1 MDVFPARQ
9 HGLASGLPCKAAPY
23 LFRGSDGVRAV
34 FRQLD
39 GGAHAPA
46 CLRDGRRPA
55 SAAVR
60 DVPNCT
66 RAFRRDAC
74 KRNSA
79 VIYRGLVH
87 LPPSFQ
93 WGRENSADGEKQ
105 RLLRRVPGQKNA
117 AGRYAEKRRPC
128 GTGISLPA
136 VGAAGTGRLPA
147 GGGKAAGLSKAGN
160 AGAGA
165 RTVPPHFLHRSR
177 SVRPYLMQ
185 SAPDICPGRRCF
197 YLKVVGQAAV
207 LQKIKFGRVHGA
219 EIQRDTEN
227 VR

>member
-1 MDVFPARQ
+1 M
-9 HGLASGLPCKAAPY
+9 
-23 LFRGSDGVRAV
+23 RAV

-39 GGAHAPA
+39 GCAHAPA

-60 DVPNCT
+60 DVPDCT

-74 KRNSA
+74 KKKFRCPISWSGTPA
-79 VIYRGLVH
+79 R
-87 LPPSFQ
+87 PSFQ

-105 RLLRRVPGQKNA
+105 RLLRRVSGQKKCRRTVRGKAKALRNGNFSA
-117 AGRYAEKRRPC
+117 GGWGGRYWAAARGRRQSSGPFQ
-128 GTGISLPA
+128 S
-136 VGAAGTGRLPA
+136 
-147 GGGKAAGLSKAGN
+147 GKCRCRCADGSSA
-160 AGAGA
+160 
-165 RTVPPHFLHRSR
+165 FLHRSR

>member
-1 MDVFPARQ
+1 M
-9 HGLASGLPCKAAPY
+9 
-23 LFRGSDGVRAV
+23 RAV

-39 GGAHAPA
+39 GCAHAPA

-60 DVPNCT
+60 DVPDCT

-79 VIYRGLVH
+79 VRYRGLVH
-87 LPPSFQ
+87 LP
-93 WGRENSADGEKQ
+93 GRLSNGAVKI
-105 RLLRRVPGQKNA
+105 RRTGRSSGFYVACRGKKNA

-165 RTVPPHFLHRSR
+165 RMVPPHFLHRSR

>member
-1 MDVFPARQ
+1 M
-9 HGLASGLPCKAAPY
+9 
-23 LFRGSDGVRAV
+23 RAV

-39 GGAHAPA
+39 GCAHAPA

-60 DVPNCT
+60 DVPDCT

-79 VIYRGLVH
+79 VRYRGLVH
-87 LPPSFQ
+87 LP
-93 WGRENSADGEKQ
+93 GRLSNGAVKIRRTGRSSGFYVACRGKKMPPDGTRKSEGPAEREFLCR
-105 RLLRRVPGQKNA
+105 RL
-117 AGRYAEKRRPC
+117 
-128 GTGISLPA
+128 
-136 VGAAGTGRLPA
+136 GRLPA

-165 RTVPPHFLHRSR
+165 RMVPPHFLHRSR